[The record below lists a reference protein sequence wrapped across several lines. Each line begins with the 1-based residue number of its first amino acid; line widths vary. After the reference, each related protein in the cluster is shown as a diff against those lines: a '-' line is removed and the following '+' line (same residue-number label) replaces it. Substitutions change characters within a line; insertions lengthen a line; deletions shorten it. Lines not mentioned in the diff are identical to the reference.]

1 MAGFKIAKRSDS
13 VETMKCAKNEDRCYL
28 HLQLFLPRV
37 HCPFTEGDLLRDE
50 CKAFYFL
57 ASVAARA
64 FSIALQEVHPD
75 RNVGIGNKAS
85 LPFDWGP
92 IKIIM
97 QGNRR
102 AAATSVVGPLGMS
115 SDQSC
120 PEASECHQIEKKQ

>member
-1 MAGFKIAKRSDS
+1 MNARLY
-13 VETMKCAKNEDRCYL
+13 T
-28 HLQLFLPRV
+28 
-37 HCPFTEGDLLRDE
+37 
-50 CKAFYFL
+50 YFL

-75 RNVGIGNKAS
+75 RNLGIGNKAS

-102 AAATSVVGPLGMS
+102 AGATSVVGPLGMS